1 MNKTKAHKIRKV
13 TCLLLTILVLA
24 FSGCASEPSETKL
37 YMQNLYGENHEITG
51 EYDADLAVT
60 CHNGTFVGTE
70 KEGVISFK
78 GIPYAEAPV
87 GELRWRDPVLA
98 EANDGVYEAIY
109 FGKSP
114 IQTEWTSEVGSYYEK
129 GEDCLTLN
137 IWTNTNNDSTEKP
150 VMVFIHGG
158 SYGWGAT
165 SDPVYDGHNLVA
177 KFDDIILVTV
187 EYRLG
192 MMGFIDFSSVEGGEE
207 YSTSGN
213 LGLLDQVC
221 ALQWIQENID
231 AFGGDPGNV
240 TVFGESAGGG
250 SVSLLPLIDGTEGLF
265 QRIIAESG
273 SVALTYSTEE
283 CQNLT
288 QMLLEETGCTNVS
301 ELMALSEEELSAVNE
316 KLNDYNCFPERDG
329 VVLPVDLYE
338 AYESGAS
345 SHVDMMIGTNADE
358 VRYWINEMGY
368 YVDGVDGEAIYS
380 VGLPIMFENNLQK
393 ISNIDMQNV
402 DSFMALQKDKKI
414 WNQTEFYNEILFRIP
429 AIAQAD
435 SHSKNGGNTYMY
447 YWTYPGENETVGA
460 CHAIELTYIF
470 NNLENTI
477 YTGNKVN
484 PTLADV
490 VQNMWVNFARTGN
503 PGTDNHEWSLYNSD
517 TRMTMILGE
526 EITLASDLKGEQR
539 EILTPLLK
547 YGFNGCYADL
557 SLNVPQVYKLVGI
570 FVAALAVSSLVIV
583 LIVRIMRKRRKIT

>member
-1 MNKTKAHKIRKV
+1 MKLR
-13 TCLLLTILVLA
+13 TCLLIGAIVILLT
-24 FSGCASEPSETKL
+24 GCAEEQPNPNKIFME
-37 YMQNLYGENHEITG
+37 QLYGENREITG

-60 CHNGTFVGTE
+60 CHNGTFVGAE
-70 KEGVISFK
+70 QENVLSFK

-87 GELRWRDPVLA
+87 GELRWKDPVLA
-98 EANDGVYEAIY
+98 EADDGVYEALY

-114 IQTEWTSEVGSYYEK
+114 IQTEWPSEVGSYYEK

-137 IWTNTNNDSTEKP
+137 IWTNSNNDSTEKP

-207 YSTSGN
+207 YATSGN

-221 ALQWIQENID
+221 ALQWIQENI
-231 AFGGDPGNV
+231 AVFGGDPGNV

-250 SVSLLPLIDGTEGLF
+250 SVSLLPLINGTEGLF

-288 QMLLEETGCTNVS
+288 QMLLEETGCTNMT
-301 ELMALSEEELSAVNE
+301 ELMALSEEDLIAVNE

-338 AYESGAS
+338 AYDSGAAS
-345 SHVDMMIGTNADE
+345 CVDMMIGTNADE

-380 VGLPIMFENNLQK
+380 IGLPIMYDNNLMK
-393 ISNIDMQNV
+393 IDAADMECV
-402 DSFMALQKDKKI
+402 DSFMALQTDEDI

-484 PTLADV
+484 PELADAA
-490 VQNMWVNFARTGN
+490 QNMWVNFARTGN
-503 PGTDNHEWSLYNSD
+503 PSTDDCEWSPYNSD

-526 EITLASDLKGEQR
+526 EISMVSDWKGEQR

-547 YGFNGCYADL
+547 YGFNGCYMGL
-557 SLNVPQVYKLVGI
+557 SFDVPSVHKIAGKLAIAFAILIGI
-570 FVAALAVSSLVIV
+570 VVLLILAYVKRKKS
-583 LIVRIMRKRRKIT
+583 RKR